1 MKPVILAFVL
11 LLGVMLGYAWMNSR
25 YSSIRTLYFSP
36 QITLG
41 VGKTGVVNLMVND
54 YLKPVSEFRADF
66 VYDPAILIIEKVEI
80 NGEIFDKLTENSV
93 DQFAGK
99 VTIEARS
106 SQLVANL
113 KKGEQKL
120 ATITMRGLKRG
131 ETSFKGG
138 VREFGMTVK

>member
-1 MKPVILAFVL
+1 MKPVILSFVL

-41 VGKTGVVNLMVND
+41 VGKTGEVNLMVND
-54 YLKPVSEFRADF
+54 FLSPVTEFRAEF
-66 VYDPAILIIEKVEI
+66 AYDPAILKIEKVEI
-80 NGEIFDKLTENSV
+80 NGEIFDKLIENSV

-99 VTIEARS
+99 VIIQAS
-106 SQLVANL
+106 SSRLVTNL

-120 ATITMRGLKRG
+120 AIITMRGIKKG

-138 VREFGMTVK
+138 VREFKVEVK

>member
-1 MKPVILAFVL
+1 MKPVILSFVL

-54 YLKPVSEFRADF
+54 FLKPVTEFRAEF
-66 VYDPAILIIEKVEI
+66 AYDPAILKIEKVEI
-80 NGEIFDKLTENSV
+80 NGEIFDKLIENNV

-99 VTIEARS
+99 VIIQASS
-106 SQLVANL
+106 SQSVANL
-113 KKGEQKL
+113 KRGEQKL
-120 ATITMRGLKRG
+120 ATITMRGIKKG

-138 VREFGMTVK
+138 GKEFRVEVK